1 MGGNFILA
9 VLIAYLLMVAGF
21 SHWGFPLIIMTTVPI
36 GISGGLIG
44 LWLLNVIGNN
54 LGLIGLTPIN
64 QPFDMIT
71 MLGFL
76 ILIGT
81 VVNNPILIVERAVRN
96 VEQKGMAIKEAVK
109 EAAHVRLRPVMMAT
123 VTTVCGL
130 SPLVL
135 LPGAGAELYRGLGAI
150 VLFGLLF
157 SSIVTL
163 TILPVFLALVLEVA
177 QRFRPK
183 RVLTNE

>member
-1 MGGNFILA
+1 
-9 VLIAYLLMVAGF
+9 
-21 SHWGFPLIIMTTVPI
+21 MTTVPI
-36 GISGGLIG
+36 GISGGLVG
-44 LWLLNVIGNN
+44 LWLMNAVGVS
-54 LGLIGLTPIN
+54 
-64 QPFDMIT
+64 QPFDVIT

-96 VEQKGMAIKEAVK
+96 VEEHAMAIREAVK
-109 EAAHVRLRPVMMAT
+109 EAAHVRLRPVMMST

-135 LPGAGAELYRGLGAI
+135 MPGEGTELYRGLGAI

-163 TILPVFLALVLEVA
+163 TILPVFLALVLETA
-177 QRFRPK
+177 ERFKKDNR
-183 RVLTNE
+183 E